1 MKSLYRFLLL
11 FFIFA
16 GLILLFNYSSHLSKS
31 NKRDSPEDNVQV
43 NKIPFAQAIATSK
56 AQIPQVK
63 AKPDVVTICVV
74 ACGDRLE
81 ESLTML
87 KSALVFTRRPLK
99 FIVIADENLL
109 EQFIERLEQWK
120 LMTEKKFEFDVRPIS
135 FPDND
140 NAQMWRSLFKPCAAQ
155 RLFLPV
161 RSFLLV
167 IKKIFKYIEC

>member
-16 GLILLFNYSSHLSKS
+16 GLILLFNYSSHLTKSKAQ
-31 NKRDSPEDNVQV
+31 DSPEDNVRV
-43 NKIPFAQAIATSK
+43 NKMPFEMAIATSK
-56 AQIPQVK
+56 AQQIQQAKV
-63 AKPDVVTICVV
+63 KPDVVTICVV

-109 EQFIERLEQWK
+109 EMFIERLEQWK

-161 RSFLLV
+161 KKLFFFPLLYLL
-167 IKKIFKYIEC
+167 IP